1 MARLNEQQRA
11 DILRLHLVELWPV
24 GTVASQLGIHH
35 STVERIIS
43 QAGMPKVERA
53 KGPSIIDP
61 YLPLI
66 HETLQQYPTLS
77 AARIYQ
83 MACERG
89 YPGGSSHFRQWIAQ
103 LRPRKTPEAY
113 LRLQTLPGEQAQ
125 MDWGSFSYLQ
135 IGRAK
140 RRLMAFVMV
149 LSYSRRIFLRFYHDA
164 QMASFLH
171 GHVQAFE
178 VLGVPRVVLYDN
190 LKSAVLKRYGKQI
203 EFNPKLLELSA
214 HYRYEPRPV
223 AVARGNEKGRVERA
237 IRYIRDNFF
246 AARTITDLDSLN
258 EQAAHWCAEIASRR
272 PCPQDTDITIAEA
285 FERERSE
292 LRSTPEHPFDC
303 DDAAVVSIGKTP
315 YARYDLNDYSVPHE
329 YVRRELNIR
338 ASPSQVRI
346 MDADQLLAVHPRS
359 YDKRQVIEDAQHIS
373 ELKLAKR
380 KATHHNT
387 QYRLLQQA
395 PGAEPFLQHNLKR
408 GHRLARSL
416 RELNEWLDQY
426 GAPSLE
432 QALQSALEQRCYHT
446 SGVLQ
451 ILEQQREQQ
460 QLPVPLTGALPAKAR
475 EQTPFTPTSLH
486 SYQSLHQ
493 TCESDNDTNV
503 NDTAVYTDANH
514 TNTETPS

>member
-1 MARLNEQQRA
+1 MPQLSEQQRG

-24 GTVASQLGIHH
+24 GTIATQLGIHH
-35 STVERIIS
+35 FTVERIIS

-61 YLPLI
+61 YLPFI
-66 HETLQQYPTLS
+66 HQTLEQYPTLT

-89 YPGGSSHFRQWIAQ
+89 YPGGPSHFRQWIAQ

-125 MDWGSFSYLQ
+125 MDWGSFGYLQ
-135 IGRAK
+135 VGRAQ

-149 LSYSRRIFLRFYHDA
+149 LSYSRRIFLHFYHDA

-178 VLGVPRVVLYDN
+178 VLGVPRIVLYDN
-190 LKSAVLKRYGKQI
+190 LKSAVLKRYGKQV
-203 EFNPKLLELSA
+203 EFNPKLLELA
-214 HYRYEPRPV
+214 THYRYEPRPV

-246 AARTITDLDSLN
+246 AARTVTDLESLN
-258 EQAAHWCAEIASRR
+258 EQAARWCTEIASRR

-285 FERERSE
+285 FERERTE
-292 LRSTPEHPFDC
+292 LRPNPDNPFDC
-303 DDAAVVSIGKTP
+303 DDATVVSIAKTP

-329 YVRRELNIR
+329 YVRCDLIIR
-338 ASPSQVRI
+338 ASPTQVRI
-346 MDADQLLAVHPRS
+346 MDADRLLAVHRRS
-359 YDKRQVIEDAQHIS
+359 YDKGQVIEEVEHIA
-373 ELKLAKR
+373 ELKRAKR
-380 KATHHNT
+380 KSANHGT
-387 QYRLLQQA
+387 QYRLHQQA
-395 PGAEPFLQHNLKR
+395 PSAETFLQRNQDR
-408 GHRLARSL
+408 GHRLGRSV

-432 QALQSALEQRCYHT
+432 QALQSALTQRCYHT
-446 SGVLQ
+446 AGVLQ
-451 ILEQQREQQ
+451 ILEQQRERQ
-460 QLPVPLTGALPAKAR
+460 QLPVPLKGALPEKAH
-475 EQTPFTPTSLH
+475 EQIPFTPTSLH
-486 SYQSLHQ
+486 SYESLHRA
-493 TCESDNDTNV
+493 CEDDTPHTTEHTDSHHINT
-503 NDTAVYTDANH
+503 DTL
-514 TNTETPS
+514 S

>member
-1 MARLNEQQRA
+1 MPRLSEQQRA
-11 DILRLHLVELWPV
+11 DILRLHLVEHWPV
-24 GTVASQLGIHH
+24 GTIASQLGTHH

-53 KGPSIIDP
+53 KGPSIIDA
-61 YLPLI
+61 YLPFI
-66 HETLQQYPTLS
+66 HETLERYPTLS

-83 MACERG
+83 MVCERG
-89 YPGGSSHFRQWIAQ
+89 YPGGPSHFRQWIAQ

-125 MDWGSFSYLQ
+125 MDWGSFGYLQ
-135 IGRAK
+135 VGRAR

-190 LKSAVLKRYGKQI
+190 LKSAVLKRYGKQV
-203 EFNPKLLELSA
+203 EFNPKLLALSA

-246 AARTITDLDSLN
+246 AARTVTDLESLN
-258 EQAAHWCAEIASRR
+258 EQAAHWCTEIASRR
-272 PCPQDTDITIAEA
+272 PCPQDTDITIADA
-285 FERERSE
+285 FERERGE
-292 LRSTPEHPFDC
+292 LRSTPVHPFEC
-303 DDAAVVSIGKTP
+303 DDAVAVSIAKTP
-315 YARYDLNDYSVPHE
+315 YARYDLNDYSLPHE
-329 YVRRELNIR
+329 YVRRELTIR
-338 ASPSQVRI
+338 ASPSKVRI

-359 YDKRQVIEDAQHIS
+359 YDKGLVIEDAQHVDN
-373 ELKLAKR
+373 LKRAKR
-380 KATHHNT
+380 NAAQHGT
-387 QYRLLQQA
+387 QYRLYQQV
-395 PGAEPFLQHNLKR
+395 PSAESFLQHNLAR

-416 RELNEWLDQY
+416 KELNEWLDQY

-432 QALQSALEQRCYHT
+432 QALQNALDQCCYHT

-451 ILEQQREQQ
+451 ILEQQREHQ
-460 QLPVPLTGALPAKAR
+460 QLPIPLTGVLPDKAH
-475 EQTPFTPTSLH
+475 EQISFTPTSLH
-486 SYQSLHQ
+486 SYEALHQ
-493 TCESDNDTNV
+493 AGESNSDNNDTN
-503 NDTAVYTDANH
+503 TTDNTN